1 MVHIETVNERQ
12 RKFVEAYMKT
22 GNALESARLAGYK
35 SPHPTGARL
44 LQKATI
50 KKAIEERVES
60 DPAVWGRKELIR
72 FWTEMA
78 QSADGDNNR
87 LKASELLAKAEA
99 MFVQKMEV
107 QHNFQNKSDD
117 EVLEDV
123 IADLRARGY
132 KVEPPK

>member
-1 MVHIETVNERQ
+1 
-12 RKFVEAYMKT
+12 MKT

-44 LQKATI
+44 LQNATI
-50 KKAIEERVES
+50 KEAIEARVNE
-60 DPAVWGRKELIR
+60 DPEVWDRRKLLS

-78 QSADGDNNR
+78 QSAEGDNNR
-87 LKASELLAKAEA
+87 LKASEYLAKAQA

-117 EVLEDV
+117 EVLADV
-123 IADLRARGY
+123 IADLRERGY
-132 KVEPPK
+132 KVVPPK